1 MKTLNLLKVVPA
13 AVLLSMV
20 FIQPNLAEIPS
31 VAISSKLQSD
41 PLVLNGKSGG
51 TVHSNCG
58 NISTTPNQII
68 RVKESLP
75 YLRLNVDSPGQP
87 TLLIDGPG
95 GRFCVLA
102 DSYSGSK
109 PELSGYWQAGTY
121 SLYIGELSQQQHD
134 YTLSIS
140 QQKKPH
146 KRVL

>member
-1 MKTLNLLKVVPA
+1 MKTLRLLKVVPV
-13 AVLLSMV
+13 AVVLSMV
-20 FIQPNLAEIPS
+20 IIQPNWAEVPL
-31 VAISSKLQSD
+31 ISISAKLQSD

-58 NISTTPNQII
+58 KISAEPNQII
-68 RVKESLP
+68 QVKESMP
-75 YLRLNVDSPGQP
+75 YMRLTVDSPGQP

-109 PELSGYWQAGTY
+109 PELSGYWQAGKY
-121 SLYIGELSQQQHD
+121 SLYIGELSQGQYN

-140 QQKKPH
+140 QQKKP
-146 KRVL
+146 K